1 MERDEYEKLYQIG
14 KYQPK
19 EITFKERMI
28 EYLLRMRPDYKENK
42 LRKLTSKQ
50 LFLISKSQGYG

>member
-1 MERDEYEKLYQIG
+1 MDKEEYNQMFQIG

-50 LFLISKSQGYG
+50 LFLISKSQGY